1 VSEYEIGRDLQ
12 DLRRR
17 VEALEG
23 GAQGREAKGKI
34 EKFRVLP
41 ETDPQMKPLIWKQ
54 KKGELLP
61 PFLNRLLDFHPT
73 LNLDGA
79 QTQTWTITP
88 EPWIIN
94 VNWDA
99 GGTDEFC
106 RFVGQQ
112 FTILRATD
120 PNTGTTSASGWY
132 EANLIASGL
141 ATNIH
146 DAPLSFNINLRN
158 AKGGY
163 VGWPGTPGS
172 FSTFSVNCR
181 DNLYFSMGG
190 GFNPNPPGPG
200 LYDLVAGAS
209 FDIPSARVHGC

>member
-1 VSEYEIGRDLQ
+1 MSEYEIGRDLQ

-41 ETDPQMKPLIWKQ
+41 GIDTQMKPLIWKQ
-54 KKGELLP
+54 KKGELFP
-61 PFLNRLLDFHPT
+61 PFLDRLLDFHPT

-79 QTQTWTITP
+79 QSQTWTCTP

-99 GGTDEFC
+99 GGTDEFF
-106 RFVGQQ
+106 RLVGQQ

-120 PNTGTTSASGWY
+120 PNTGITSASGWY
-132 EANLIASGL
+132 EANLVASGL
-141 ATNIH
+141 ATNTTDH
-146 DAPLSFNINLRN
+146 DAILSFNISLRN

-163 VGWPGTPGS
+163 VGWPGTYPG
-172 FSTFSVNCR
+172 
-181 DNLYFSMGG
+181 
-190 GFNPNPPGPG
+190 
-200 LYDLVAGAS
+200 
-209 FDIPSARVHGC
+209 IPSG